1 MQQRHGQTTGFRWVK
16 CQKVRGQGG
25 LDAWVDRDDC
35 LRAVCLAEE
44 EAGENRDTVKRSER
58 GADVP
63 YLLSFLVRAQV
74 WTVMCMS
81 VDVTSGLQ
89 GTQAWV
95 SPDPGGWRGGV
106 KSGDVMGRRAPH
118 GGVAM
123 GWTKKH
129 CELLG
134 LSVCCQTSNYKLFI
148 LILCCLYLCGYREIW
163 VSVFDLRC
171 HDVAD
176 VECWKL
182 RLILGHLSATCYS

>member
-1 MQQRHGQTTGFRWVK
+1 MISLREQTVGFRWVK
-16 CQKVRGQGG
+16 CHKVRGQGSF
-25 LDAWVDRDDC
+25 DAWVDRDDC
-35 LRAVCLAEE
+35 LQAACREEE
-44 EAGENRDTVKRSER
+44 EAGESRETVKHRNRGEGAR

-95 SPDPGGWRGGV
+95 SPDPGGWHRGV
-106 KSGDVMGRRAPH
+106 KAGDVMGKRAPH
-118 GGVAM
+118 GGVAK

-134 LSVCCQTSNYKLFI
+134 FSVCCQTSDYK
-148 LILCCLYLCGYREIW
+148 
-163 VSVFDLRC
+163 VFF
-171 HDVAD
+171 
-176 VECWKL
+176 
-182 RLILGHLSATCYS
+182 